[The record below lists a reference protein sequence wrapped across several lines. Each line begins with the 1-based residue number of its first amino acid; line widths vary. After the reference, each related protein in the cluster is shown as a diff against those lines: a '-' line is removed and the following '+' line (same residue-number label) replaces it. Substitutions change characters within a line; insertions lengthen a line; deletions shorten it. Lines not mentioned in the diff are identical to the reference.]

1 MTSMATVWS
10 TPTRPWAAN
19 NALAAERAVLLIHG
33 GAGTLFTGTLPPE
46 REAQVR
52 AGLEQALQAGTERLT
67 AGESAQAAVVA
78 AVCVLEDCEVF
89 NAGRGAVYTHT
100 GTQEMDA
107 ALMRGEDC
115 AAGAIAG
122 VQGIRNP
129 ILLAQA
135 VLEHSPHVLL
145 SGQGAEAF
153 ADLHHIPRAPAAY
166 FHSAYRWEQWQQMLA
181 QERSAAS
188 FGTVGAVARDLHG
201 QLAAATSTGGMTNK
215 RYGRIGDSPLLGAGT
230 WADARCAVSGTGH
243 GEYFMRAA
251 LAHDLAAR
259 LAYQGLS
266 LQEAATAALA
276 KVAELG
282 GAGGLIAVDAA
293 GNWAMPFNTGR
304 MYRGWRTPHSQGE
317 IALYT

>member
-1 MTSMATVWS
+1 MA
-10 TPTRPWAAN
+10 AHQ
-19 NALAAERAVLLIHG
+19 AVLLIHG
-33 GAGTLFTGTLPPE
+33 GAGTLFTGALPPE

-52 AGLEQALQAGTERLT
+52 AGLEQALRAGTASLAEG
-67 AGESAQAAVVA
+67 ASAQEAVVA

-89 NAGRGAVYTHT
+89 NAGRGAVYTHK

-107 ALMRGEDC
+107 AVMRGKDR

-145 SGQGAEAF
+145 AGQGAEEF
-153 ADLHHIPRAPAAY
+153 ADAQHIPRAPAAY
-166 FHSAYRWEQWQQMLA
+166 FHSDYRWQQLQEIRAREDA
-181 QERSAAS
+181 QPAL
-188 FGTVGAVARDLHG
+188 GTVGAVARDVYGH
-201 QLAAATSTGGMTNK
+201 LAAATSTGGMTNK

-230 WADARCAVSGTGH
+230 WADAQCAVSGTGH

-259 LAYQGLS
+259 LSYQGLS
-266 LQEAATAALA
+266 LQAAAEAALA
-276 KVAELG
+276 KVAALG
-282 GAGGLIAVDAA
+282 GAGGLIAVDAN

-304 MYRGWRTPHSQGE
+304 MYRGWRNLQGDGE

>member
-1 MTSMATVWS
+1 MTSMDMVWS
-10 TPTRPWAAN
+10 TLTRPLAAN
-19 NALAAERAVLLIHG
+19 KALTAHQAVLLIHG
-33 GAGTLFTGTLPPE
+33 GAGTLFTGLLPPE
-46 REAQVR
+46 REAQAR
-52 AGLEQALQAGTERLT
+52 AGLEQALHAGIARLA

-89 NAGRGAVYTHT
+89 NAGRGSVYTHT

-107 ALMRGEDC
+107 ALMRGKDS

-145 SGQGAEAF
+145 AGQGAEAF
-153 ADLHHIPRAPAAY
+153 ADLQQIPRAPAAY
-166 FHSAYRWEQWQQMLA
+166 FHSAYRWQQL
-181 QERSAAS
+181 QEIRTREDAPPAL
-188 FGTVGAVARDLHG
+188 GTVGAVARDIQGH
-201 QLAAATSTGGMTNK
+201 LAAATSTGGMTNK

-230 WADARCAVSGTGH
+230 WADAHCAVSGTGH

-259 LAYQGLS
+259 LSYQGLS
-266 LQEAATAALA
+266 LEEAAAAALA
-276 KVAELG
+276 KVAALG
-282 GAGGLIAVDAA
+282 GAGGLIAVDAS
-293 GNWAMPFNTGR
+293 GNWAMPFTTGR
-304 MYRGWRTPHSQGE
+304 MYRGWRNLQGDGE
-317 IALYT
+317 IALYA